1 MFAEINCGQ
10 WIVQNRRYL
19 GMTQQ
24 DLANEICVNIL
35 TIKNWEKGKNPT
47 KNNLLKL
54 KQLFDLKTKK
64 PEGKSIEQLQ
74 LEELLS
80 IKNNQMKIIHLLEKI
95 ASGITSL
102 TKISDAGTRGKIAGQ
117 KVKEYIEDIR
127 KGKIRNQLLNEKE
140 RNY

>member
-24 DLANEICVNIL
+24 DLDNEICDNTL

>member
-35 TIKNWEKGKNPT
+35 TIKNWEKGKKPT